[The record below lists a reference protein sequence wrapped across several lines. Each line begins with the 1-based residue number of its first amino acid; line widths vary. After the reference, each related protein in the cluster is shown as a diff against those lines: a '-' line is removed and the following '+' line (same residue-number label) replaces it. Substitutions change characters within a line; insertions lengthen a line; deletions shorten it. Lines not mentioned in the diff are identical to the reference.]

1 MNDDQAAA
9 GSGVDIASFDDPFVE
24 PHAGEIANIVLV
36 LEGGGAK
43 GVVHVGALQELER
56 ATRPLRW
63 SRHDA
68 WPRYKLMGVSGTSFG
83 ALIAALRAAGY
94 TSRAIIARLPDRPP
108 VMIDRRSPLPLMK
121 ELCVRVLGE
130 QTTSL
135 PSAAERQRVSWDTP
149 LFARTSCAPVVARE
163 AGVLNGP
170 RRRPAAAARELA
182 ALRMVSLGMSSNE
195 TSNLL
200 GISEQTVRSHLKK
213 AQVKLGA
220 RNCSHA
226 AAEAIRRQLIP

>member
-94 TSRAIIARLPDRPP
+94 TSRAIIPRLPDRPASDDRSALATA
-108 VMIDRRSPLPLMK
+108 IDEGAMRQGARGANHFP
-121 ELCVRVLGE
+121 
-130 QTTSL
+130 
-135 PSAAERQRVSWDTP
+135 AERSGET
-149 LFARTSCAPVVARE
+149 T
-163 AGVLNGP
+163 
-170 RRRPAAAARELA
+170 RELGHA
-182 ALRMVSLGMSSNE
+182 PFRAHLMRAGGSPRSGRSEWSPKTARCRRAGTRRVADGILGMSSNE